1 MANDATPE
9 TIAATMFALIHR
21 SARVGE
27 ELASG
32 IANIAGHRRRQTGS
46 NWREGRSNS
55 TPPSSASHHVL
66 PAIRRERRAGDQA
79 GIVGS
84 EKYHAARDLL
94 GLAEPPERDQRQD
107 VLLQDLLGHR
117 LDHFG
122 GDVAWADRVDGD
134 ARARAFLRQ
143 RLGEAELARLG
154 GGIVGLAHLALLP
167 V

>member
-1 MANDATPE
+1 M
-9 TIAATMFALIHR
+9 IAATMFALIHR

-55 TPPSSASHHVL
+55 TPPASSALYHVL
-66 PAIRRERRAGDQA
+66 PAVRGERRAGDQA
-79 GIVGS
+79 GVIGS

-107 VLLQDLLGHR
+107 VLFQD
-117 LDHFG
+117 
-122 GDVAWADRVDGD
+122 
-134 ARARAFLRQ
+134 
-143 RLGEAELARLG
+143 
-154 GGIVGLAHLALLP
+154 
-167 V
+167 